1 MTTAALH
8 PSQPVTPADPL
19 EERLAA
25 LERENARLRKINHV
39 LMDRVERSMDV
50 QGSAFS
56 LFQTSVTLGQVLR
69 ERTAELSKAMNA
81 LAASNR
87 ELKTLNG
94 QLQQENTDRR
104 AAEAAMR
111 DAKNEAERA
120 NLSKTK
126 FLAAISHDLLQPL
139 NAARLFVSALLES
152 RLSPRNRRLA
162 VSTSIALEAVDGL
175 LNTLLEMSKLDA
187 GIIEADVHAFDGTGL
202 LADLAEEYAGVARAR
217 GLQFRYVPYTATLR
231 SDPQLLSRIVRNL
244 LSNAIRYTPSGRVL
258 LGCRRM
264 GPIVR
269 IGVWDS
275 GPGIP
280 EDKLAVIFEEFQQV
294 GQPPSDGKKG
304 LGLGLAIVRKIAG
317 ILDHPVH
324 VRSRVGHGT
333 VFAVDVPVDDTP
345 DMTRRSHR
353 SPSAILPMAGLAGL
367 GVLVIDDDPR
377 IAAGMATL
385 LDAWDCRVVTATS
398 MGEATAKVRAATS
411 ETAGGGSRSIDVII
425 ADYHLAEGPIGVEAI
440 DTIQALLPVAAPAML
455 ITGDRST
462 GLREEAARRGYP
474 VLNKPVKPAPLRS
487 MLTHLMATR
496 ASGRRRV
503 VDSQDL

>member
-1 MTTAALH
+1 MPPAG
-8 PSQPVTPADPL
+8 PPVPPCDVVDK
-19 EERLAA
+19 RLAT
-25 LERENARLRKINHV
+25 LERENARLRKINDV
-39 LMDRVERSMDV
+39 LMDRVERSMDM

-69 ERTAELSKAMNA
+69 ERTTQLNKAMNA
-81 LAASNR
+81 LAETNR
-87 ELKTLNG
+87 ELKTLND
-94 QLQQENTDRR
+94 QLRQENADRR

-139 NAARLFVSALLES
+139 NAARLFVSALLEG

-162 VSTSIALEAVDGL
+162 NSSASALEAVDGL

-187 GIIEADVHAFDGTGL
+187 GIIEADIHAVDGRIL
-202 LADLAEEYAGVARAR
+202 LSALAAEYEGVARAR
-217 GLQFRYVPYTATLR
+217 GLQFRHVPCSATLR
-231 SDPQLLSRIVRNL
+231 TDPQLLSRILRNF

-258 LGCRRM
+258 LGCRRR
-264 GPIVR
+264 GAILQ

-280 EDKLAVIFEEFQQV
+280 DDKLSIIFEEFQQI
-294 GQPPSDGKKG
+294 GQPPADGKKG
-304 LGLGLAIVRKIAG
+304 LGLGLAIVHRIAG
-317 ILDHPVH
+317 ILDYPVH
-324 VRSRVGHGT
+324 VRSRLGGGT
-333 VFAVDVPVDDTP
+333 VFAIDVPIAEGFVPAADAA
-345 DMTRRSHR
+345 RAGSH
-353 SPSAILPMAGLAGL
+353 ALPLASLAGL

-377 IAAGMATL
+377 ITAAMETL
-385 LDAWDCRVVTATS
+385 LMAWDCRVVTATS
-398 MGEATAKVRAATS
+398 MAEATARVRGLAES
-411 ETAGGGSRSIDVII
+411 VDVII

-440 DTIQALLPVAAPAML
+440 DSIQALLPERAPAML

-462 GLREEAARRGYP
+462 GLREEAGRRGYP

-487 MLTHLMATR
+487 MLTHLVTTSLR
-496 ASGRRRV
+496 APARRANGRP
-503 VDSQDL
+503 D